1 MQKISCEM
9 WLLIEFASGRNWWWN
24 YVCWKSCQNHKWIN
38 FRLNWRLAIEF
49 GRLSTVRQY
58 VIFGQNQHFSGAKGR
73 ESPVSFWLGWS
84 MTKPT
89 KMGFITID
97 NPENNVA
104 KFGILSF
111 ALHTPFQS
119 NLNHCRRK
127 VLIVFAF
134 RCVAML
140 VVHWPKFPLKHTTI
154 SFMRRRMSIKIVL
167 TIDLTI

>member
-38 FRLNWRLAIEF
+38 FRLNWRLAIEI

-58 VIFGQNQHFSGAKGR
+58 VIFGQNQHFSGAKER

-104 KFGILSF
+104 KFGWAGHTLICSAHPIPIQFISLPKKSF
-111 ALHTPFQS
+111 NCIRISVCCNVSGALA
-119 NLNHCRRK
+119 K
-127 VLIVFAF
+127 V
-134 RCVAML
+134 
-140 VVHWPKFPLKHTTI
+140 P
-154 SFMRRRMSIKIVL
+154 IK
-167 TIDLTI
+167 TYND